1 MAMRRADA
9 RDRGAEAASERAARL
24 GLIGLDVS
32 GRRGRG
38 RAWLG
43 LPVIVAGLVLALG
56 IAALR
61 VDLIRMRYALADGLA
76 AEQSLLEEQRRLTA
90 EMRGLRDPSGLA
102 RRARELGFVHPERVI
117 DLDVDEALPA
127 VGAGP
132 DASDT
137 ALALGATRP

>member
-1 MAMRRADA
+1 MGVPRTRSADTD
-9 RDRGAEAASERAARL
+9 RDHGPRL
-24 GLIGLDVS
+24 DLIGLDVS
-32 GRRGRG
+32 GRRGGR
-38 RAWLG
+38 RAWISW
-43 LPVIVAGLVLALG
+43 PVVLAALLLALG
-56 IAALR
+56 VAALR

-132 DASDT
+132 HASDT